1 MPIQFHYWPTP
12 NGWKVS
18 IALAEMALPFDLHL
32 VDIGAGDQ
40 FRPDF
45 LAISPNNKMP
55 AILDPDGPGGAPVS
69 IFESGAIL
77 LYLARKTGR
86 FGGRTERERVAVEQ
100 WLMWQVGGLGPM
112 AGQAHHFLRYA
123 PAMDPPRD
131 IPYAKERYR
140 GETAR
145 LYRVLDTR
153 LSEAPYVAGDA
164 YTVAD
169 MAIWPWASLW
179 EGQQQTLDD
188 KPHLAAWLDRV
199 GDRPGVRAGRALEAE
214 RRGDLRRRRDAHE
227 LLFGQKG

>member
-153 LSEAPYVAGDA
+153 LAEAPYVAGDA

-199 GDRPGVRAGRALEAE
+199 GARPGVRAGRALEAE